1 MGLKQ
6 IDHGSAEYKKM
17 VELRKEI
24 LRKPLGLDFSEADLE
39 NEKHD
44 TLIAAFDDDEM
55 VGCCMLCKETDE
67 KKIEMLKSI
76 KGIGKENADS
86 FVKNIHLFM
95 EFIKECNL
103 EGKLQQKDVISNSMR
118 SADITDTKEPK
129 EPKEPKELIEIDK
142 TNPLYGKK
150 IVMSKIR
157 DKEIIE
163 FLHTKGAE
171 LDDNIRKDT
180 FVLIIK
186 SKEDVSNKTK
196 YAREHNIPI
205 LTPSEFKDKY
215 M

>member
-1 MGLKQ
+1 
-6 IDHGSAEYKKM
+6 
-17 VELRKEI
+17 
-24 LRKPLGLDFSEADLE
+24 
-39 NEKHD
+39 
-44 TLIAAFDDDEM
+44 
-55 VGCCMLCKETDE
+55 
-67 KKIEMLKSI
+67 
-76 KGIGKENADS
+76 
-86 FVKNIHLFM
+86 
-95 EFIKECNL
+95 L
-103 EGKLQQKDVISNSMR
+103 EGKLEKKDAIINSLR
-118 SADITDTKEPK
+118 SVDTKNKK
-129 EPKEPKELIEIDK
+129 ETNEIDK